1 MSPKEV
7 AAVLRRIA
15 SAIDNSKSPSLDMV
29 RHDIS
34 VVVSRLAEEQQ
45 QGQQQGYGQQ
55 DQQGQQQQQALPK
68 SQGGKSMIE
77 HMIKELEGAF
87 GKGDHDK
94 FKELLGKLE
103 KAAV

>member
-15 SAIDNSKSPSLDMV
+15 SAIDNSQRPSIDMV

-45 QGQQQGYGQQ
+45 GQQQQGQQQE
-55 DQQGQQQQQALPK
+55 GQQQQQALPK
-68 SQGGKSMIE
+68 SHGGKSMIE
-77 HMIKELEGAF
+77 NMIKDLEGAF
-87 GKGDHDK
+87 QKGDHDK
-94 FKELLGKLE
+94 FKELLGKLD